1 MGKDVHFN
9 SVLFKKLSLLVEQK
23 DYVGLTAFLDDL
35 SNSQYRTA
43 GYVLGERIGVSLQP
57 DSFWKLFIVLVRY
70 DSKAFLVTMLK
81 SFIEGMEQGRFSL
94 YDQGFN
100 DAAMELKS
108 SPIDA
113 QKTVQTLIPVLEQV
127 QSVRHLFT
135 VLGYDEMSSWIPF
148 LLKSFNKVTA
158 FILLQSLHYV
168 EQDRAFLLRVGYFII
183 SRGDSFTFN
192 VASLIKSIYGLE
204 ELKGTFSLRLQPFE
218 LSRIEKSYEA
228 FCSVVDFH

>member
-1 MGKDVHFN
+1 MPCE
-9 SVLFKKLSLLVEQK
+9 SKKGEIMDGESK
-23 DYVGLTAFLDDL
+23 KMRGGARKGAGRP
-35 SNSQYRTA
+35 RT
-43 GYVLGERIGVSLQP
+43 ES
-57 DSFWKLFIVLVRY
+57 KLFTFRASDVMAR
-70 DSKAFLVTMLK
+70 
-81 SFIEGMEQGRFSL
+81 FIEGMEQGRFSL
-94 YDQGFN
+94 YDPGFN
-100 DAAMELKS
+100 NAAMELKS

-158 FILLQSLHYV
+158 FVLLHSLHYV

-183 SRGDSFTFN
+183 SRGDSFSFN